1 MTRGRGATETRR
13 GGQHA
18 EKKAGTAFDPFD
30 RLPGTMPGTDRAG
43 RLRDSGRQ

>member
-1 MTRGRGATETRR
+1 M
-13 GGQHA
+13 QK
-18 EKKAGTAFDPFD
+18 KKAGTAFDPFD

>member
-1 MTRGRGATETRR
+1 MRND
-13 GGQHA
+13 
-18 EKKAGTAFDPFD
+18 AGTQCYGDAARRAACRKKAFDPFD